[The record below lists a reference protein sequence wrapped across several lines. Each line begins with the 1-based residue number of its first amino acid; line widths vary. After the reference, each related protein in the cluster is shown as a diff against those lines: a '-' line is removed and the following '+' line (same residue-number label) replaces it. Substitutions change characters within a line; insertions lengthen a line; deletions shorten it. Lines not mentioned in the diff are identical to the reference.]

1 MYAANG
7 QPINARTHIINV
19 QQWRAAQPHDL
30 RHTINANRNGRSAY
44 SDPPQEPT
52 GSLSRVGPPCFGP
65 MVRGER
71 YPVPFRAPKEIE
83 KYEPSLDPGI
93 WIDSYL
99 MAMGIAGH
107 SDLLAARYLPLMM
120 DGANRQWINTL
131 QKDSIDSWED
141 MRNAFIKHFEGSYSH
156 ATTVE
161 DLERCIQGR
170 NESTRSWVRRWQELW
185 MHAHDIHPQLAIHS
199 FKNSCRYE
207 PLVAKFKRDSDL
219 VKTVAD
225 ASTIG

>member
-1 MYAANG
+1 
-7 QPINARTHIINV
+7 
-19 QQWRAAQPHDL
+19 
-30 RHTINANRNGRSAY
+30 
-44 SDPPQEPT
+44 
-52 GSLSRVGPPCFGP
+52 

-83 KYEPSLDPGI
+83 KYEPSLDPGV

-131 QKDSIDSWED
+131 PKDSIDSWED

-161 DLERCIQGR
+161 DLKRCVQREG
-170 NESTRSWVRRWQELW
+170 ESTRKWYNR
-185 MHAHDIHPQLAIHS
+185 
-199 FKNSCRYE
+199 
-207 PLVAKFKRDSDL
+207 
-219 VKTVAD
+219 VAD
-225 ASTIG
+225 LIKSSENLSVDTVHSHLADNTNFTDLREKLKRTKKDGMSMSELMAIIHKYAESDPTKDDSGEDKEIGRAHV